1 MNYVP
6 VISIYCHKAK
16 QSYYIKVFLS
26 INSYDVLFSFL
37 FSDKLL
43 GQKICQTNTQWGN
56 IFLKLKQEECQY
68 LRSFKRILHN
78 SYFKILLLL
87 HHHNGETSCW
97 LRVPVSC
104 RACQENV
111 ICVVNFSFIF
121 LFGGRGVLIQ
131 SLKEL
136 GVRRFCIKRTCQ
148 QSTELYRMSVRG
160 QYFRRYSCKCI
171 CDFYAV
177 VTSTFNRSQEQPDS
191 RLHIPETII

>member
-1 MNYVP
+1 M
-6 VISIYCHKAK
+6 
-16 QSYYIKVFLS
+16 SYFH
-26 INSYDVLFSFL
+26 FSFL
-37 FSDKLL
+37 INYQDRKSVRPIHNGEIF
-43 GQKICQTNTQWGN
+43 
-56 IFLKLKQEECQY
+56 FLKLKQEECQY

-171 CDFYAV
+171 CDFYTVACN
-177 VTSTFNRSQEQPDS
+177 FN
-191 RLHIPETII
+191 L